1 MTEIL
6 EGQTSIFDLDGQ
18 YGRTSPER
26 SAPQEEKTSA
36 PSSPRSRGSGK
47 PMWIYLD
54 LRAGGGPMPAGWREM
69 GGASAGG
76 HTMLSTGESPNVAV
90 ESTLSQILDLTAPQK
105 YCLSPKACAGILRRA
120 DMRGKELPAM
130 LREALEEKVFPFG

>member
-1 MTEIL
+1 
-6 EGQTSIFDLDGQ
+6 
-18 YGRTSPER
+18 
-26 SAPQEEKTSA
+26 
-36 PSSPRSRGSGK
+36 
-47 PMWIYLD
+47 
-54 LRAGGGPMPAGWREM
+54 MPAGWQEM

-120 DMRGKELPAM
+120 DRRGKELPAM